1 MNRRIALAW
10 LAHLYTGLG
19 LVCALLALRALG
31 EERPLDVFLWLAAAF
46 AIDASDGALARRVRV
61 DLYTPHFSGR
71 KLDDIIDYLN
81 YTFVP
86 VCFIWQQGLLSEAW
100 LPVLGFTLIASAY
113 GFCSEAAKTDDGYFT
128 GFPSYWNVV
137 AFYLYFLQ
145 PPELVAG
152 TLIVVL
158 ALMTF
163 WPVRYLYPTK
173 SPEARLISLGGG
185 ALWGLLCLWLV
196 RQPDAPRIW
205 VYLSLL
211 YPAWYMSFSFWLHFT
226 KPPRLEPSEP
236 SALLGASSGTEGS

>member
-1 MNRRIALAW
+1 VNRPVVLAW
-10 LAHLYTGLG
+10 LAHSYTGLG

-31 EERPLDVFLWLAAAF
+31 EDRPLDVFLWLGAAF
-46 AIDASDGALARRVRV
+46 AIDATDGFFARRARV
-61 DLYTPHFSGR
+61 DLHTPHFSGR

-100 LPVLGFTLIASAY
+100 LPVLGFILLASAY

-145 PPELVAG
+145 PPEAIGGVVIL
-152 TLIVVL
+152 VL

-173 SPEARLISLGGG
+173 NREAQVISLGGG
-185 ALWGLLCLWLV
+185 ILWGMLCLWLL
-196 RQPDAPRIW
+196 RQSQPPLAW
-205 VYLSLL
+205 VYASLL
-211 YPAWYMSFSFWLHFT
+211 YPAWYMGFSFWLHFT
-226 KPPRLEPSEP
+226 RPRQSDPAMQPPPS
-236 SALLGASSGTEGS
+236 

>member
-1 MNRRIALAW
+1 MKRPAILAW
-10 LAHLYTGLG
+10 LVHLYTGLG

-31 EERPLDVFLWLAAAF
+31 EDRPLDVFLWLGVAF
-46 AIDASDGALARRVRV
+46 VIDATDGVLARRVRV
-61 DLYTPHFSGR
+61 DLFTPHFSGR

-86 VCFIWQQGLLSEAW
+86 VCFIFQQGLLSEPW

-113 GFCSEAAKTDDGYFT
+113 GFCSEAAKTEDGYFT

-145 PPELVAG
+145 PPELFAG
-152 TLIVVL
+152 VLIGAL

-173 SPEARLISLGGG
+173 NHEARLVSLGGG
-185 ALWGLLCLWLV
+185 VLWGMLCLWLV
-196 RQPDAPRIW
+196 RHGEPPRAL
-205 VYLSLL
+205 VYVSLA
-211 YPAWYMSFSFWLHFT
+211 YPAWYMGFSFWLHFT
-226 KPPRLEPSEP
+226 RPRSVGIAE
-236 SALLGASSGTEGS
+236 